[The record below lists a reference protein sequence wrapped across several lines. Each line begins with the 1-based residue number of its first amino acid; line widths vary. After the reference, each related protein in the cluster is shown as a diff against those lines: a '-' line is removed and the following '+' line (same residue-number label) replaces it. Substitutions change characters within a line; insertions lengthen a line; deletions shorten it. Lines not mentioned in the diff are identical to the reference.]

1 MNRPDLHLH
10 LDAYLSVRE
19 ALGFQMR
26 AARTLL
32 RDFVQL
38 CGKRCR
44 SPAPS
49 GRSWLSIGPAPP
61 RRTRGAEWRLPT
73 SEYGAGLPGVSAGHA
88 PRDRSPCPRC
98 RRVRPPSR
106 AVSLDDG
113 ADSGLMRAAHQAG
126 PQGALRPHTLSTV
139 IGLLASTG
147 LRVGEALRLT
157 LADVHL
163 ESAPPFLH
171 IRETKF
177 HKSRLVPLHPST
189 ATQLRSYLSH
199 EGHSGAT
206 TRCLMWC
213 LSPSRDTCSAI
224 KRLGTGLPRC
234 AGGSRIEPS
243 PGGRRPSLQALRHR
257 FAIERIRQ
265 WYRDGVDVQALLPT
279 LSVYLG
285 HLRPQESYWYLTATP
300 ELLTAAA
307 ARFQRYAMEGESR

>member
-1 MNRPDLHLH
+1 MTRPDLAHHLET
-10 LDAYLSVRE
+10 YLSVRE
-19 ALGFQMR
+19 ALGFQTR
-26 AARTLL
+26 TTRTLL
-32 RDFVQL
+32 RDFVQYVEHA
-38 CGKRCR
+38 
-44 SPAPS
+44 SVS
-49 GRSWLSIGPAPP
+49 GPIRAQLAVDWACTASAH
-61 RRTRGAEWRLPT
+61 RGASGAAQRLSMVRGFLAYLRAT
-73 SEYGAGLPGVSAGHA
+73 LPETEVPAHDVIASARR
-88 PRDRSPCPRC
+88 PSPYLLTT
-98 RRVRPPSR
+98 
-106 AVSLDDG
+106 AQIQ
-113 ADSGLMRAAHQAG
+113 ALMQAAHEAG
-126 PQGALRPHTLSTV
+126 PHGALRPHTLATV

-189 ATQLRSYLSH
+189 ATQLRAYLRLRATLRYDALSEVVLVSEQGHMLSH
-199 EGHSGAT
+199 KALGAWFGALC
-206 TRCLMWC
+206 R
-213 LSPSRDTCSAI
+213 
-224 KRLGTGLPRC
+224 RL
-234 AGGSRIEPS
+234 RIEPS

-300 ELLTAAA
+300 ELLTEAA
-307 ARFQRYAMEGESR
+307 ARFQHYAIEGESQ